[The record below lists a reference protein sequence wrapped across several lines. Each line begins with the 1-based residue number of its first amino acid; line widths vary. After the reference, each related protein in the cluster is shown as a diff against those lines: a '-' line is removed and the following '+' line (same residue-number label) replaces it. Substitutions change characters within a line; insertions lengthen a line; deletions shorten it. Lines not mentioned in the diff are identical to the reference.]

1 MYQPVIH
8 NEVCLFVLSMA
19 AKVLPTIDNSPGGA
33 LSTAY

>member
-8 NEVCLFVLSMA
+8 NEVWLFVLSMA
-19 AKVLPTIDNSPGGA
+19 AKVLSTIDNSPEKA